1 MKLPLLKYKESRV
14 PIESIELKDF
24 NLTSLNNEL
33 VLKEV
38 SQEFKAGKAYRIQGA
53 LGDCSELL
61 KALAFIH
68 NQVEGEIL
76 VNSQNAL
83 DFSFEEFH
91 PLRMNISYTFDY
103 GGLLNNRS
111 LKENIALP
119 LQYHDELEMSE
130 IDELV
135 ESYLSLFKILEF
147 KDLRP
152 AMTPGFVRKLGCIIR
167 SLIIQPEVLI
177 MDGPTASLDKERSEI
192 LVNYVSEKF
201 HDGSIKMIFFSTS
214 YEGSFQTWEAESF
227 EISSGKLLQ
236 LSSQELAV

>member
-1 MKLPLLKYKESRV
+1 MKLPNLRYKSQRSN
-14 PIESIELKDF
+14 IESIELKSF
-24 NLTSLNNEL
+24 GLTSLNTEV

-38 SQEFKAGKAYRIQGA
+38 SQKFDAGKAYRIQGA

-68 NQVEGEIL
+68 DNVRGELL
-76 VNSQNAL
+76 VNGRNAL

-111 LKENIALP
+111 IKENIALP
-119 LQYHDELEMSE
+119 LQYHDELELDE
-130 IDELV
+130 IDKLVDEYLELFNI
-135 ESYLSLFKILEF
+135 SEF

-167 SLIIQPEVLI
+167 SLIVQPEVLV
-177 MDGPTASLDKERSEI
+177 MDGPTASLDKERSET
-192 LVNYVSEKF
+192 LVQYISKQF
-201 HDGSIKMIFFSTS
+201 HSGSIKMIFYSTS
-214 YEGSFQTWEAESF
+214 YEGSFKNWEAERY
-227 EISSGKLLQ
+227 EISAGNLISI
-236 LSSQELAV
+236 SSQEIVA